1 MNVTE
6 TARIAR
12 LLDRD
17 AREGY
22 FVPHRAARPPVPPPP
37 APSFD
42 VVPVAALTSRTDRM
56 RCAPY
61 KATISAGT
69 CADRQGQRATNRGNG
84 TTRAQYE
91 CCTGCTLGAELVARL
106 ARVGAL

>member
-61 KATISAGT
+61 RAVLTAGT
-69 CADRQGQRATNRGNG
+69 CADRQAARTLNRGTG
-84 TTRAQYE
+84 STRPE
-91 CCTGCTLGAELVARL
+91 FNSCRGCALGAELVARL